1 MNTKSIPP
9 SLTSKLPY
17 WNELEKLSKEDK
29 ITLIAMLSLS
39 ITDTDI
45 LAPKKEHSKGL
56 TLEQAMAFLDT
67 IMVKDGKPVP
77 VDEDG
82 RGALARIKEQ
92 YTFVNESGN

>member
-1 MNTKSIPP
+1 MSTIAIPT

-39 ITDTDI
+39 ITDTDK
-45 LAPKKEHSKGL
+45 LVLKKEQPKSL
-56 TLEQAMAFLDT
+56 TLEQAMTFLDT
-67 IMVKDGKPVP
+67 VIVKDGKPMP

-82 RGALARIKEQ
+82 KGALTRIK
-92 YTFVNESGN
+92 G